1 MFLYQRVRE
10 YVLNQISE
18 GVWKTGDHLPS
29 EVALAAKLEV
39 HRLTVNRVMRELTQ
53 SGHVKRRRGVGTIV
67 ATPES
72 SNGNSAEL
80 PRTPFGAGLVGL
92 VAGHSFN
99 PVTNPFFNEI
109 FEGLRKGLQSN
120 DLFLMPLGDLGE
132 FLELLT
138 GSLGQEIEGS
148 LSAVA
153 ILGPLD
159 QRTQAL
165 LEAMDLPVVFVSFTE
180 YTGPHAS
187 IASDD
192 KKDAAILTE
201 KILASGH
208 RKIVHLNASGDF
220 RLQSRLEGFLS
231 ACDAAGHSVPFHYV
245 LEADG
250 LEVEDGRKAM
260 HQFLEK
266 HLPFDAVFGG
276 NDNLALGAAKALREK
291 GVRIPEEVSIIGF
304 DGIPNSS
311 GVLPNLTTMKVPR
324 FEIGQLAART
334 ISDLCLRKST
344 DQKCVRLNSEWFA
357 GETLVEKRFD
367 QESPS
372 TIKSQVEP

>member
-1 MFLYQRVRE
+1 
-10 YVLNQISE
+10 
-18 GVWKTGDHLPS
+18 
-29 EVALAAKLEV
+29 
-39 HRLTVNRVMRELTQ
+39 
-53 SGHVKRRRGVGTIV
+53 
-67 ATPES
+67 
-72 SNGNSAEL
+72 
-80 PRTPFGAGLVGL
+80 
-92 VAGHSFN
+92 
-99 PVTNPFFNEI
+99 
-109 FEGLRKGLQSN
+109 
-120 DLFLMPLGDLGE
+120 
-132 FLELLT
+132 
-138 GSLGQEIEGS
+138 

-165 LEAMDLPVVFVSFTE
+165 LEAMDLPVVIVSFTE
-180 YTGPHAS
+180 YTGPLAS

-208 RKIVHLNASGDF
+208 RKIVHLNASGDS

-276 NDNLALGAAKALREK
+276 NDNLALGAAKALREA
-291 GVRIPEEVSIIGF
+291 GVRIPEDVSIIGF

-311 GVLPNLTTMKVPR
+311 SILPKLTTMKVPR
-324 FEIGQLAART
+324 FEIGQLAAQT

-372 TIKSQVEP
+372 TIKSQVEQ